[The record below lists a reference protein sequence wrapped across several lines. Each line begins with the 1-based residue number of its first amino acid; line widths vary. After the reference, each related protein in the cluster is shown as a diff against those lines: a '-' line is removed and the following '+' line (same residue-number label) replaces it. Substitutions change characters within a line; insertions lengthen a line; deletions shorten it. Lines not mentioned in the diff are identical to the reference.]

1 MDSNIFIDCMCFW
14 LCILVLELLV
24 IPLNEL
30 GFQFIEYLNFNEIYI
45 CLTIIW
51 HLVLLSF
58 DQSRSRHYWV
68 QIYACMHMAYIHEY
82 MHSGI
87 CICIN
92 MYVWM
97 YIFGDVYIFK
107 WSKNYLYWCF
117 LWLVFFIGNQLG
129 STLMNDLQDQEKEL
143 KQFMLQLENV
153 EAARDSL
160 LSQLKDA
167 LLEQVQ
173 MFL

>member
-1 MDSNIFIDCMCFW
+1 MN
-14 LCILVLELLV
+14 
-24 IPLNEL
+24 
-30 GFQFIEYLNFNEIYI
+30 
-45 CLTIIW
+45 
-51 HLVLLSF
+51 
-58 DQSRSRHYWV
+58 
-68 QIYACMHMAYIHEY
+68 
-82 MHSGI
+82 
-87 CICIN
+87 
-92 MYVWM
+92 
-97 YIFGDVYIFK
+97 VYI
-107 WSKNYLYWCF
+107 WWRLYFQVIKELFVLMFFVACI
-117 LWLVFFIGNQLG
+117 FIGNQLG